1 VLRVIRKN
9 GQESCFFG
17 PKTGKRGR
25 NRAIV
30 IPTNSNNDKDN
41 GRAQAETT
49 GHGQKT
55 TSLQGD
61 GEGYRGRTDVK
72 LAGGGRG

>member
-1 VLRVIRKN
+1 VFL
-9 GQESCFFG
+9 G
-17 PKTGKRGR
+17 GKGVFSGGKGVGTRQLLFLL
-25 NRAIV
+25 I
-30 IPTNSNNDKDN
+30 SDKDN
-41 GRAQAETT
+41 GRAQAETS

-72 LAGGGRG
+72 LVGGGRG